1 LAARTTVRAGR
12 KGLAPSVAHVRPFVA
27 RGLTSR
33 AADTVE
39 VVRSTFRS
47 VLGTPHVVACC
58 RCNQPTPFIGA
69 SQMSN
74 RKSATA
80 SKSRPSNTKR
90 AAASKRGRRPK
101 AAARAQRKKQAV
113 VRSRKENHLRLVS
126 GEATEAPIEVH
137 NETKPDAS
145 EAENRTTRAAEL
157 DASLQPS
164 LQKDSGAGENSRRE
178 TFDFTLPFA
187 TMLAYQAKLLEVAQE
202 NMQFGLEFIQK
213 LATVRSPFALGSL
226 VGEFTRR
233 RIAMTAK
240 HSQELAAYSLWRI
253 GLPERLT
260 A

>member
-1 LAARTTVRAGR
+1 
-12 KGLAPSVAHVRPFVA
+12 
-27 RGLTSR
+27 
-33 AADTVE
+33 
-39 VVRSTFRS
+39 
-47 VLGTPHVVACC
+47 
-58 RCNQPTPFIGA
+58 
-69 SQMSN
+69 MSN

-202 NMQFGLEFIQK
+202 NMQFGLEFHPEACDRQIAFRAWVPCWRVYTQ
-213 LATVRSPFALGSL
+213 ADRHDRETFAGIGRIFALAHWPSRTPHGL
-226 VGEFTRR
+226 IHLGAQ
-233 RIAMTAK
+233 IANLLPNSGRLEERSSFCGVT
-240 HSQELAAYSLWRI
+240 EGAAF
-253 GLPERLT
+253 
-260 A
+260 

>member
-1 LAARTTVRAGR
+1 MAARTTVRAGR

-164 LQKDSGAGENSRRE
+164 LQKDSGAGKTVEGKHLILPCRSQPCWLIKRSFWKWRKKTCNLASNSSRSLRPS
-178 TFDFTLPFA
+178 DRLSRLGP
-187 TMLAYQAKLLEVAQE
+187 LLESLHA
-202 NMQFGLEFIQK
+202 GG
-213 LATVRSPFALGSL
+213 SP
-226 VGEFTRR
+226 
-233 RIAMTAK
+233 
-240 HSQELAAYSLWRI
+240 
-253 GLPERLT
+253 
-260 A
+260 